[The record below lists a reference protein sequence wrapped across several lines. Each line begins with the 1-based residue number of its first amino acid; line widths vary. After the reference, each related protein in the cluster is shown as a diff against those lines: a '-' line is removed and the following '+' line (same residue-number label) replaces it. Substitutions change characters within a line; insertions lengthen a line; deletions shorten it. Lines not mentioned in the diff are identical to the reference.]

1 MKEIRSNKK
10 NLFSKIFIKLC
21 RIFGFE
27 IIDQSNFSIPTS
39 GKSLNDSISISGKR
53 SVTLPL
59 GKVEI
64 TRSVKSLDVI
74 LRTCMSVN
82 MLTQS
87 KKRLFEKNKEEYTML
102 SLLRKPI
109 GISIYATLALTIS
122 FSHLSASSKISI
134 AVSGRNLDVM

>member
-1 MKEIRSNKK
+1 MREIKSNRK
-10 NLFSKIFIKLC
+10 NPLTKIFIKLC

-27 IIDQSNFSIPTS
+27 VIDQSNFTIPTS
-39 GKSLNDSISISGKR
+39 NKPVNESISIPGKS

-64 TRSVKSLDVI
+64 TRPVRSLDVI

-87 KKRLFEKNKEEYTML
+87 KKRMFEKNKEEYTRRTL
-102 SLLRKPI
+102 T
-109 GISIYATLALTIS
+109 SIVKSINHAKNI
-122 FSHLSASSKISI
+122 FKNVNERHIEKIEY
-134 AVSGRNLDVM
+134 

>member
-1 MKEIRSNKK
+1 MREIKSNRK
-10 NLFSKIFIKLC
+10 NPLTKIFIKLC

-27 IIDQSNFSIPTS
+27 VIDQSNFTIPTS
-39 GKSLNDSISISGKR
+39 NKPVNESISIPGKS

-64 TRSVKSLDVI
+64 TRPVRSLDVI

-87 KKRLFEKNKEEYTML
+87 KKRYLKLN
-102 SLLRKPI
+102 
-109 GISIYATLALTIS
+109 
-122 FSHLSASSKISI
+122 
-134 AVSGRNLDVM
+134 

>member
-1 MKEIRSNKK
+1 MREIKSNKK
-10 NLFSKIFIKLC
+10 NRLTKIFIKIC

-27 IIDQSNFSIPTS
+27 IIDQSSFSIPTS
-39 GKSLNDSISISGKR
+39 GKNINESISIPGKR

-64 TRSVKSLDVI
+64 TRPVRSLDII

-87 KKRLFEKNKEEYTML
+87 KKRMFEKNKEEYTKRTL
-102 SLLRKPI
+102 V
-109 GISIYATLALTIS
+109 SITKSVNHAKNI
-122 FSHLSASSKISI
+122 FKNIKFKIYIIDHNST
-134 AVSGRNLDVM
+134 